1 MGGPQELIPEE
12 EFAASHPAVTLLIRI
27 PNDPAQMAWNF
38 YGQIVTIPAKALDSI
53 KQIKA
58 ILSSTHL
65 NDMPVNKIQLRD
77 PSAGT
82 FLKDAVSLAALNLG
96 PTATVEMVPRSRGG
110 KKK

>member
-1 MGGPQELIPEE
+1 MDVDKLKTFGGYDHFEIAIDGWSGKVFGELRKPK
-12 EFAASHPAVTLLIRI
+12 
-27 PNDPAQMAWNF
+27 D
-38 YGQIVTIPAKALDSI
+38 KALDSI